1 MLESIDVCMCKLCA
15 VESPVMFPGV
25 ATVGA
30 GTVRTLYKHTE
41 TEHTHLRSVYSQ
53 TRYTASITLYTVTNK

>member
-1 MLESIDVCMCKLCA
+1 MCKLCA

-41 TEHTHLRSVYSQ
+41 TEHTRLRLVYSQ
-53 TRYTASITLYTVTNK
+53 RLKQDIQLLSQYTQ